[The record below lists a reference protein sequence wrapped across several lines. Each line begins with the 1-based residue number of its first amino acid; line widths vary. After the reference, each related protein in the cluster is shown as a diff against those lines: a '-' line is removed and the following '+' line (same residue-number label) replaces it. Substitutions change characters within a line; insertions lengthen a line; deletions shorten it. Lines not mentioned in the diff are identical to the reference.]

1 MVRPSAPATG
11 AEIEVPQGELDAA
24 MPELTGELGKAME
37 EMGEVLVEGVTEG
50 MEQMG
55 DMLGGLMGALAEMA
69 PRLQRLETEYDLD
82 SAEGI
87 QAAAPDLAARVVFAT
102 APRCSAPSVPRASAR
117 WRRRTRGAC
126 ASPCTAT
133 RR

>member
-1 MVRPSAPATG
+1 MLWIPGPTEVRPEILAECSRPAIG
-11 AEIEVPQGELDAA
+11 HRSAA
-24 MPELTGELGKAME
+24 MTELTGELGKAME

-69 PRLQRLETEYDLD
+69 PRLQHLETEYDLD

-87 QAAAPDLAARVVFAT
+87 QAAAPELEAVAGEMRQKASAT
-102 APRCSAPSVPRASAR
+102 EDPSVAEMLRSMAPTSL
-117 WRRRTRGAC
+117 
-126 ASPCTAT
+126 S
-133 RR
+133 